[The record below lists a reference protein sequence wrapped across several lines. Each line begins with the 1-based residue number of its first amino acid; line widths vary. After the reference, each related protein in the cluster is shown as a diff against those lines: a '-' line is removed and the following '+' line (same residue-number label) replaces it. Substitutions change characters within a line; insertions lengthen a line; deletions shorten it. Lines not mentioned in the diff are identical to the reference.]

1 MTIWNQICF
10 IYYDGYF
17 LLSSCRYGRIFRSH
31 LFGSLTIVSCD
42 HEFNMFILQNEGKLF
57 QASYPKPMQDI
68 LGKHSF
74 LTVSG
79 DFHKKLRTFALN
91 FITTSKSS
99 PDFFGFVEHH
109 TISMMDS
116 WRSCKEVPFY
126 KEVKEVEFF
135 QLLSQQ

>member
-1 MTIWNQICF
+1 MLYLF
-10 IYYDGYF
+10 ITTDIF

-91 FITTSKSS
+91 FISTSKSS